1 MLKLKFT
8 KNMNNFGGRRLIKE
22 CIVVEGKNDAAA
34 VKRAVDADIIITSG
48 FGITGETLRL
58 IKTAAEKRGVIVLTD
73 PDFMGEKIRKI
84 IGDRIPEVK
93 HAFIPREEAMEEG
106 DVGVE
111 NASPE
116 SIIKALSMA
125 RYEVKENRKEFTQ
138 LDMISNGLSGCPDA
152 AEMRAK
158 IGKILGIGYTN
169 AKQFLNRLN
178 NYGITREEFYRAI
191 ETARRV

>member
-1 MLKLKFT
+1 M
-8 KNMNNFGGRRLIKE
+8 IKE

-58 IKTAAEKRGVIVLTD
+58 IRTAADKRGVIVLTD

-84 IGDRIPEVK
+84 IGERIPGVK

-125 RYEVKENRKEFTQ
+125 RYEVKDKRKEFTH
-138 LDMISNGLSGCPDA
+138 LDMVENGLVGCSEASD
-152 AEMRAK
+152 MRAK
-158 IGKILGIGYTN
+158 VGKALGIGYAN
-169 AKQFLNRLN
+169 GKQFLNRLN
-178 NYGITREEFYRAI
+178 NYGITREEFYKAI
-191 ETARRV
+191 ESARRVQNEKI

>member
-1 MLKLKFT
+1 M
-8 KNMNNFGGRRLIKE
+8 IKE

-48 FGITGETLRL
+48 FGITGETLNL
-58 IKTAAEKRGVIVLTD
+58 IRTAVAKRGVIVLTD

-84 IGDRIPEVK
+84 IGDRIPGVK
-93 HAFIPREEAMEEG
+93 HAFIPREEATQKG

-111 NASPE
+111 NASPD

-125 RYEVKENRKEFTQ
+125 RCEVEEKRLEFGQ
-138 LDMISNGLSGCPDA
+138 DDMIIFGLTGCIA
-152 AEMRAK
+152 AADMRAK
-158 IGKILGIGYTN
+158 VGKALGIGYTN

-178 NYGITREEFYRAI
+178 NYGITREEFDKAI
-191 ETARRV
+191 ETVRRDAK

>member
-1 MLKLKFT
+1 M
-8 KNMNNFGGRRLIKE
+8 IKE

-58 IKTAAEKRGVIVLTD
+58 IKTAVEKRGVIVLTD

-84 IGDRIPEVK
+84 IGDRIPGVK
-93 HAFIPREEAMEEG
+93 HAFIPREEATEEG

-116 SIIKALSMA
+116 SILNALSMA
-125 RYEVKENRKEFTQ
+125 RWETGEKRVEFGQ
-138 LDMISNGLSGCPDA
+138 KDMMDYGLSGCRDA
-152 AEMRAK
+152 ADRRSK
-158 IGKILGIGYTN
+158 VGKALGIGYTN

-178 NYGITREEFYRAI
+178 NYGITREEFDRAVDLAGRGI
-191 ETARRV
+191 